1 MTDIS
6 NSTYRQLV
14 SIGLKDPF
22 IRQIAGAA
30 ALAVT
35 ASFVIYVVGSGI
47 NAILTL
53 SLLLSF
59 GVILV
64 ILRTLMNNMD
74 TSFVRT
80 ACFVAST
87 VIMGV
92 FLIFGVLL
100 VPAAT
105 ICFPKNFAIMLG
117 LNSCKGVEITEFK
130 PVEITEF
137 KPVFFPKID
146 LNRANRSRQV
156 VVFYRPERLSD
167 AERIVGALRSAGYQ
181 SDGVN
186 SDLLELTP
194 PFPGATVLKWNASVQ
209 SSLAEVSDLVRIAI
223 PIKASSLSAVKSDAS
238 SFSRGDLQINL
249 FK

>member
-1 MTDIS
+1 MSDIS
-6 NSTYRQLV
+6 NNTYGRLV

-22 IRQIAGAA
+22 IRQIAGVA
-30 ALAVT
+30 ALAVI
-35 ASFVIYVVGSGI
+35 ASFVILVLGTGV

-59 GVILV
+59 GVVLV

-80 ACFVAST
+80 ACFIAST

-100 VPAAT
+100 IPAAT
-105 ICFPKNFAIMLG
+105 ICYPPNFAIMLG
-117 LNSCKGVEITEFK
+117 LNSCRVAAPAVNDKFE
-130 PVEITEF
+130 PVS
-137 KPVFFPKID
+137 FPMIHF
-146 LNRANRSRQV
+146 NSANGGRRV
-156 VVFYRPERLSD
+156 KVIYRPERRSD

-186 SDLLELTP
+186 SNLLELTP
-194 PFPGATVLKWNASVQ
+194 PFSGATVLKWISSAQ
-209 SSLAEVSDLVRIAI
+209 STLPEVSELIRTAI
-223 PIKASSLSAVKSDAS
+223 PVKALTLSVSSNAS
-238 SFSRGDLQINL
+238 SFGDDLQIDL
-249 FK
+249 F

>member
-6 NSTYRQLV
+6 NNTYRQLV
-14 SIGLKDPF
+14 SIGLRDPF

-117 LNSCKGVEITEFK
+117 LNSCKGLEIVFN
-130 PVEITEF
+130 PV
-137 KPVFFPKID
+137 PFPKID
-146 LNRANRSRQV
+146 RNPANVSHRV

-181 SDGVN
+181 SDGIN

-194 PFPGATVLKWNASVQ
+194 PFPGATVLKWTASVQ
-209 SSLAEVSDLVRIAI
+209 STLAEVSELVRTAI
-223 PIKASSLSAVKSDAS
+223 PVKASSLKVNSSAS

-249 FK
+249 F

>member
-1 MTDIS
+1 MSDIS
-6 NSTYRQLV
+6 DDTYGRLV
-14 SIGLKDPF
+14 LIGLKDPF

-35 ASFVIYVVGSGI
+35 ASLVISVLGSGI
-47 NAILTL
+47 KAILTI

-59 GVILV
+59 GVILI

-87 VIMGV
+87 IIMGV
-92 FLIFGVLL
+92 FLVFGVLL
-100 VPAAT
+100 IPVAT
-105 ICFPKNFAIMLG
+105 VCWPQNFAIMLG
-117 LNSCKGVEITEFK
+117 LNSCQGPIAAEFK
-130 PVEITEF
+130 PV
-137 KPVFFPKID
+137 PFPDIHF
-146 LNRANRSRQV
+146 NPANASRRV
-156 VVFYRPERLSD
+156 VVLYRPERLSD

-194 PFPGATVLKWNASVQ
+194 PFPAATVLKWTASVQ
-209 SSLAEVSDLVRIAI
+209 STLADVSELVRTAI
-223 PIKASSLSAVKSDAS
+223 PVKASSVSVSSSAS
-238 SFSRGDLQINL
+238 SFSRGDLQIDL
-249 FK
+249 F

>member
-6 NSTYRQLV
+6 NNTYSQLV

-35 ASFVIYVVGSGI
+35 ASFVIYVAGSGI

-53 SLLLSF
+53 ALLLSF
-59 GVILV
+59 GVVLV

-92 FLIFGVLL
+92 FLVFGVLL
-100 VPAAT
+100 IPAAT
-105 ICFPKNFAIMLG
+105 ICFPKHFRNL
-117 LNSCKGVEITEFK
+117 
-130 PVEITEF
+130 
-137 KPVFFPKID
+137 
-146 LNRANRSRQV
+146 
-156 VVFYRPERLSD
+156 
-167 AERIVGALRSAGYQ
+167 AGI
-181 SDGVN
+181 
-186 SDLLELTP
+186 
-194 PFPGATVLKWNASVQ
+194 KW
-209 SSLAEVSDLVRIAI
+209 
-223 PIKASSLSAVKSDAS
+223 
-238 SFSRGDLQINL
+238 LQQA
-249 FK
+249 

>member
-1 MTDIS
+1 MAPAKMGRGGGHFGGHFHDDIS
-6 NSTYRQLV
+6 NNTYRRLV

-117 LNSCKGVEITEFK
+117 LNSCKGLEIVFN
-130 PVEITEF
+130 PV
-137 KPVFFPKID
+137 PFPKID
-146 LNRANRSRQV
+146 RNPANV
-156 VVFYRPERLSD
+156 
-167 AERIVGALRSAGYQ
+167 
-181 SDGVN
+181 
-186 SDLLELTP
+186 
-194 PFPGATVLKWNASVQ
+194 ATEWWYSIGRNDCRMPS
-209 SSLAEVSDLVRIAI
+209 
-223 PIKASSLSAVKSDAS
+223 
-238 SFSRGDLQINL
+238 G
-249 FK
+249 

>member
-1 MTDIS
+1 MSDIS
-6 NSTYRQLV
+6 NNTYGRLV

-22 IRQIAGAA
+22 IRQIAGVA

-35 ASFVIYVVGSGI
+35 ATFVILVLGTGV

-59 GVILV
+59 GVVLV

-74 TSFVRT
+74 SSFVKT
-80 ACFVAST
+80 ACFIAST
-87 VIMGV
+87 IIMGI

-105 ICFPKNFAIMLG
+105 ICYPPDFAIMLG
-117 LNSCKGVEITEFK
+117 LNSCKVGAA
-130 PVEITEF
+130 PVADKFE
-137 KPVFFPKID
+137 PVAFPMIHFD
-146 LNRANRSRQV
+146 PANGGRRVKVIYRS
-156 VVFYRPERLSD
+156 ERLSD

-186 SDLLELTP
+186 STLLELTP
-194 PFPGATVLKWNASVQ
+194 PFPGATVLKWN
-209 SSLAEVSDLVRIAI
+209 SSAQATLPDVSELVRTAI
-223 PIKASSLSAVKSDAS
+223 PVKALTLSVSPSAS
-238 SFSRGDLQINL
+238 SFNDDLQIDL
-249 FK
+249 F

>member
-1 MTDIS
+1 MSDIS
-6 NSTYRQLV
+6 NKTYGRLV

-22 IRQIAGAA
+22 IRQIAGVA

-35 ASFVIYVVGSGI
+35 ASFVILVLGTGV

-59 GVILV
+59 GVVLV

-74 TSFVRT
+74 SSFVRT

-100 VPAAT
+100 IPAAT
-105 ICFPKNFAIMLG
+105 ICYPPNFAIMLG
-117 LNSCKGVEITEFK
+117 LNSCKVATTAVIDKFE
-130 PVEITEF
+130 PVA
-137 KPVFFPKID
+137 FPMIHFD
-146 LNRANRSRQV
+146 LANGSRRVKVIYRS
-156 VVFYRPERLSD
+156 ERLSD

-186 SDLLELTP
+186 STLLELTP
-194 PFPGATVLKWNASVQ
+194 PFPGATVLKWN
-209 SSLAEVSDLVRIAI
+209 SSGQATLPDVSELVRTAI
-223 PIKASSLSAVKSDAS
+223 PVKALTLAVSPSAS
-238 SFSRGDLQINL
+238 SFNDDLQIDL
-249 FK
+249 F